1 MSDEPAMGNSGLGEH
16 TGAAGEVSEQPA
28 EQPAGA
34 EHGIG
39 GDGDQ
44 IDPAAETEIWAGRT
58 HWKHYAGRLA
68 LWLAGNV
75 VVAVLV
81 GLAAGRADW
90 LGAGGAFWFITGLV
104 VVSGAIVVGGVAAKI
119 LGTRY
124 RLTTQRL
131 FIERGIVSQTVD
143 QTELIR
149 VDDVRMKKGLI
160 DRMFGLGSVESLSTD
175 VTDRVTVI
183 AGIAEPEKVAEA
195 IRTQMRTMRKKSLFV
210 EHL

>member
-1 MSDEPAMGNSGLGEH
+1 MSDEPAMGQGELWKQ
-16 TGAAGEVSEQPA
+16 AGHES

-44 IDPAAETEIWAGRT
+44 VEPAAETDIWAGRT
-58 HWKHYAGRLA
+58 HWKHHAGRLA
-68 LWLAGNV
+68 LWLVANV
-75 VVAVLV
+75 VVAVLI
-81 GLAAGRADW
+81 GWMAGRADW
-90 LGAGGAFWFITGLV
+90 LGAGGAFWIIV
-104 VVSGAIVVGGVAAKI
+104 VIVVASGAIVVGGVAAKI

-149 VDDVRMKKGLI
+149 VDDVRLKRGLV

-175 VTDRVTVI
+175 ATDRVTVI

-195 IRTQMRTMRKKSLFV
+195 IRTRMRTMRKKSLFV
-210 EHL
+210 ENL

>member
-1 MSDEPAMGNSGLGEH
+1 MSDEPAMGEGGLWKQ
-16 TGAAGEVSEQPA
+16 AGDESEQPA
-28 EQPAGA
+28 DEPAGA

-44 IDPAAETEIWAGRT
+44 IEPAAETEIWAGRT

-68 LWLAGNV
+68 LWLVANV
-75 VVAVLV
+75 VVAVLI
-81 GLAAGRADW
+81 GGMAGRADW
-90 LGAGGAFWFITGLV
+90 LGAGGAFWIIV
-104 VVSGAIVVGGVAAKI
+104 VIVVASGAIVVGGVAAKI

-149 VDDVRMKKGLI
+149 VDDVRLKRGLV

-175 VTDRVTVI
+175 ATDRVTVI
-183 AGIAEPEKVAEA
+183 AGIAEPDKVAEA
-195 IRTQMRTMRKKSLFV
+195 IRTRMRTMRKKSLFV
-210 EHL
+210 ENL

>member
-1 MSDEPAMGNSGLGEH
+1 MSDEPATGEGGLWKQ
-16 TGAAGEVSEQPA
+16 AGDESEQPA
-28 EQPAGA
+28 DEPAGA

-44 IDPAAETEIWAGRT
+44 IEPAAETEIWAGRT

-68 LWLAGNV
+68 LWLVANV
-75 VVAVLV
+75 VVAVLI
-81 GLAAGRADW
+81 GWMAGRADW
-90 LGAGGAFWFITGLV
+90 LGAGGAFWIIV
-104 VVSGAIVVGGVAAKI
+104 VVVVASGAIVVGGVAAKI

-149 VDDVRMKKGLI
+149 VDDVRLKRGLV

-175 VTDRVTVI
+175 ATDRVTVI

-195 IRTQMRTMRKKSLFV
+195 IRTRMRTMRKKSLFV
-210 EHL
+210 ENL